1 MRKLYS
7 LVLIAAGLLIG
18 TNSWAA
24 TIPVSEPTDLQ
35 QAINNAAN
43 GDVVAIQMPLSLT
56 TQITLNAAKTITLD
70 LQGNDIDFTFSASK
84 TYAILVS
91 QGTLNIQ
98 STGANGSIT
107 AVSNIDDLVR
117 VIGAGEET
125 AAYDAKEGTPYS
137 YVTVGAN
144 VLLKSDCK
152 NVMTITQATSTHYSN
167 GARIDVYGTLD
178 AQKYGIK
185 VNGDIQKPGNVNYSP
200 YVYIASGAVV
210 NTLPNTASAVAVY
223 SSGYARW
230 RIEGYCGGSTGLY
243 AKSGNVEIKD
253 AVIESTSTQSVTTTT
268 GKTSGVA
275 AGGSGI
281 VIESNNAY
289 PGQTEVTISG
299 ETVVKGTTG
308 YGIEETIDNAVT
320 GTKVEGITINGG
332 TISGGN
338 KGGIIVEA
346 TTKENNKVEIVN
358 GTFGGTIQ
366 VEGASETSTVPVTT
380 FMSTETKNATH
391 TATVEVD
398 GKQVTVILPG
408 NTATPY
414 SVTLNANGFATFSAA
429 EAVTIPANLK
439 AYKAGSLSAS
449 GELALNEIGG
459 EGTEIPAT
467 TGVLLYGNPGAQYSL
482 EVPTTPS
489 ASAITANNFKAAVA
503 WQTSYA
509 GEAYI
514 LHGDQLYLYTGK
526 NMKAN
531 KAFLLFSGD
540 PAGAPARISMR
551 FAETEETQAVENVAP
566 EAVKAVKF
574 VGEDGKLYIRRG
586 EAVYTVQGQL
596 VK

>member
-24 TIPVSEPTDLQ
+24 EVTVGPSDVNDLQ
-35 QAINNAAN
+35 DYFDA
-43 GDVVAIQMPLSLT
+43 GYE
-56 TQITLNAAKTITLD
+56 ITLGSSITVSSQLQIKDGQTVVLD
-70 LQGNDIDFTFSASK
+70 LNGNALLLSFTA
-84 TYAILVS
+84 TDGAGILVS
-91 QGTLNIQ
+91 RGKLEIKGQGTIQNSGNIGDLIRV
-98 STGANGSIT
+98 TGNQEGTYAC
-107 AVSNIDDLVR
+107 
-117 VIGAGEET
+117 
-125 AAYDAKEGTPYS
+125 DAKTQTPYAQLIVGQN
-137 YVTVGAN
+137 VTVTN
-144 VLLKSDCK
+144 TYKSAL
-152 NVMTITQATSTHYSN
+152 TICEPASSTYYAN
-167 GARIDVYGTLD
+167 GARIDVYGKLN

-185 VNGDIQKPGNVNYSP
+185 VNGSIKKPADVNNSP
-200 YVYIASGAVV
+200 YVYVASSAVI
-210 NTLPNTASAVAVY
+210 NSQPNTASAVAVY

-243 AKSGNVEIKD
+243 AKSGDVEIVN

-289 PGQTEVTISG
+289 PGETEVTITG
-299 ETVVKGTTG
+299 ETLVKGTTG
-308 YGIEETIDNAVT
+308 YGIEETIDNAVE
-320 GTKVEGITINGG
+320 GTKVKGITIENG

-346 TTKENNKVEIVN
+346 TTKNNDKVEIVN

-366 VEGASETSTVPVTT
+366 VEGQTTTTATVED
-380 FMSTETKNATH
+380 FMSDNTKNATH
-391 TATVEVD
+391 TAEVTVD
-398 GKQVTVILPG
+398 GKKVTVILPG
-408 NTATPY
+408 NTAQPY

-429 EAVTIPANLK
+429 EAVTIPEGLT
-439 AYKAGSLSAS
+439 AYKAGALENN
-449 GELALNEIGG
+449 ELALPEIGG
-459 EGTEIPAT
+459 KGTEIPAT
-467 TGVLLYGNPGAQYSL
+467 TGVLLYGTPGAQYSL
-482 EVPTTPS
+482 AVPTTPS

-509 GEAYI
+509 GQAYI
-514 LHGDQLYLYTGK
+514 LHGDQLYLYTGM

-551 FAETEETQAVENVAP
+551 FAETEETTAVENVTS

-574 VGEDGKLYIRRG
+574 VGNDGKLYIRRG

>member
-98 STGANGSIT
+98 STGGEGSIT

-117 VIGAGEET
+117 VIGVGEET

-144 VLLKSDCK
+144 VLLKSNCK
-152 NVMTITQATSTHYSN
+152 NVMTITQATSTHFSN

-200 YVYIASGAVV
+200 YVYIASGAEVK
-210 NTLPNTASAVAVY
+210 TLPNTASAVAAY

-230 RIEGYCGGSTGLY
+230 KIEGYCGGSTGLY
-243 AKSGNVEIKD
+243 AKSGAVEIKD

-320 GTKVEGITINGG
+320 GTKVTGITIQNG
-332 TISGGN
+332 TISGGT

-346 TTKENNKVEIVN
+346 ATASGDKVAIVN

-366 VEGASETSTVPVTT
+366 VEGQTTPATVED
-380 FMSTETKNATH
+380 FMSDDTKNATH

-398 GKQVTVILPG
+398 GKPVTVILPG

-449 GELALNEIGG
+449 GELALAEID
-459 EGTEIPAT
+459 GTEIPAT
-467 TGVLLYGNPGAQYSL
+467 TGVLLSGTPGAQYSL
-482 EVPTTPS
+482 AVPATPS

-509 GEAYI
+509 GQAYI

-574 VGEDGKLYIRRG
+574 VGNDGKLYIRRG

>member
-35 QAINNAAN
+35 QAINDAAD
-43 GDVVAIQMPLSLT
+43 GDVVAIQGLLNLT

-70 LQGNDIDFTFSASK
+70 LQGNDIEVNFSASK
-84 TYAILVS
+84 PYAILVS

-98 STGANGSIT
+98 STGGEGSIT

-144 VLLKSDCK
+144 VLLKSNCK
-152 NVMTITQATSTHYSN
+152 NVMTITQATSTHFSN

-210 NTLPNTASAVAVY
+210 KTLPNTASAVAAY

-230 RIEGYCGGSTGLY
+230 KIEGYCGGSTGLY

-289 PGQTEVTISG
+289 PGQTEVTITG
-299 ETVVKGTTG
+299 ETLVKGTTG

-320 GTKVEGITINGG
+320 GTKVTGITIENG

-346 TTKENNKVEIVN
+346 TTKENTKVEIVN

-366 VEGASETSTVPVTT
+366 VEGQTTTTVPVTT

-429 EAVTIPANLK
+429 EAVTIPAGLT
-439 AYKAGSLSAS
+439 AYKAG
-449 GELALNEIGG
+449 ALENNVLDLTEIGG
-459 EGTEIPAT
+459 EGTVIPAT

-482 EVPTTPS
+482 AVPATPS

-586 EAVYTVQGQL
+586 EVVYTVQGQL